1 MTRICAW
8 CLADMGDIA
17 PEQTGVT
24 HGICEKCK
32 AKILA
37 APNGHTDIL
46 DGGGIC
52 TSFDRSP
59 SISNTR
65 GKLNMEERKC

>member
-32 AKILA
+32 ANLMAEKD
-37 APNGHTDIL
+37 GHNPL
-46 DGGGIC
+46 DGAGFHPPL
-52 TSFDRSP
+52 TAPSFSE
-59 SISNTR
+59 
-65 GKLNMEERKC
+65 GLKCK